1 VNEEQ
6 VTELLMH
13 LREIV
18 GMENARNV
26 ALAGNDLR
34 SPVGESILAGASDI
48 SSAISEQ
55 SPLLSG
61 DEIAQIIEALQ
72 IMAGIKGP
80 RATNP
85 AEGIASA
92 IRSISHGGTT
102 GPEGL
107 EMLSM
112 SMSGEGTGTPVG
124 PAIETGLG
132 EIAEA
137 VREGMSEIASAISG
151 LGGNSS

>member
-1 VNEEQ
+1 VNEEE
-6 VTELLMH
+6 TRELLTH
-13 LREIV
+13 LRDIV

-26 ALAGNDLR
+26 ALAGSGLR
-34 SPVGESILAGASDI
+34 SPVGKSILAGASDI
-48 SSAISEQ
+48 SSAISKQ

-61 DEIAQIIEALQ
+61 DEVAQIIEALQ

-112 SMSGEGTGTPVG
+112 SMSGEGSGTPVG

-137 VREGMSEIASAISG
+137 VREGMAEIASAISG